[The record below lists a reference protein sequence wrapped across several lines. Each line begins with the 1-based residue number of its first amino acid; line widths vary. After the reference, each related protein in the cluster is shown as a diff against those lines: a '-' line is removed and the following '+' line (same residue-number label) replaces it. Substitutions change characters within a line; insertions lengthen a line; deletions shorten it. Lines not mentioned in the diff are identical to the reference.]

1 MAPDAR
7 EYQLPFGA
15 ERPSYQEEWLVAK
28 GELTMYTEKDKNLIN
43 KAADCADLL
52 SADLQAMV
60 SADDLLLGEITLALM
75 NDARILNN
83 KLERIRYLV
92 TSTAEGNPA

>member
-1 MAPDAR
+1 
-7 EYQLPFGA
+7 
-15 ERPSYQEEWLVAK
+15 
-28 GELTMYTEKDKNLIN
+28 MYTEKDKNLIN

>member
-1 MAPDAR
+1 
-7 EYQLPFGA
+7 
-15 ERPSYQEEWLVAK
+15 
-28 GELTMYTEKDKNLIN
+28 MYTENDKELII

-52 SADLQAMV
+52 SADLQDMV
-60 SADDLLLGEITLALM
+60 SADDSLLGEMAVPLL

-92 TSTAEGNPA
+92 TLKLEKIDNSNKEPGS

>member
-1 MAPDAR
+1 MR
-7 EYQLPFGA
+7 
-15 ERPSYQEEWLVAK
+15 
-28 GELTMYTEKDKNLIN
+28 TEKNKELIN

-60 SADDLLLGEITLALM
+60 SADDLLLGEMAAALL

-92 TSTAEGNPA
+92 TSATEGDSK

>member
-1 MAPDAR
+1 MH
-7 EYQLPFGA
+7 
-15 ERPSYQEEWLVAK
+15 
-28 GELTMYTEKDKNLIN
+28 TEKDKELIN

-60 SADDLLLGEITLALM
+60 SADDLLLGEMAAALL

-92 TSTAEGNPA
+92 TSATEGDSK